1 MNKIITA
8 KNNTKKYSL
17 LEMGFNN
24 QDLKKGIEVLKTGF
38 ITMNKETEQFE
49 KIFAQ
54 KLNIKYALMVNSGW
68 SGSLET
74 MSINVSSKFEGI

>member
-1 MNKIITA
+1 MNKNLTF
-8 KNNTKKYSL
+8 KNNTQKYSL
-17 LEMGFNN
+17 MNMSFNN

-54 KLNIKYALMVNSGW
+54 KLNIKYALSRKRHFSENILV
-68 SGSLET
+68 L
-74 MSINVSSKFEGI
+74 F

>member
-1 MNKIITA
+1 MNKISAI
-8 KNNTKKYSL
+8 KNNTQKYPL

-49 KIFAQ
+49 KILL
-54 KLNIKYALMVNSGW
+54 KN
-68 SGSLET
+68 
-74 MSINVSSKFEGI
+74 